1 VSFGTAFFLNSV
13 TPVIVMDMHITHNGN
28 ATVCD
33 EIYLKS
39 SKISIVKRKETKMFK
54 RLFRAM
60 IVARQASASM
70 QALQY
75 MSDRQLE
82 DIGFTRETFVEQIKA
97 NILDELDTADAEKS
111 QSAPVN
117 PNLMGAV

>member
-1 VSFGTAFFLNSV
+1 
-13 TPVIVMDMHITHNGN
+13 
-28 ATVCD
+28 
-33 EIYLKS
+33 
-39 SKISIVKRKETKMFK
+39 MFK

-60 IVARQASASM
+60 VLARHTSAAM

-97 NILDELDTADAEKS
+97 NVLDELDAADAEKS

-117 PNLMGAV
+117 PNLIGAV

>member
-1 VSFGTAFFLNSV
+1 
-13 TPVIVMDMHITHNGN
+13 
-28 ATVCD
+28 
-33 EIYLKS
+33 
-39 SKISIVKRKETKMFK
+39 MFK

-60 IVARQASASM
+60 VLARQTSAAM

-97 NILDELDTADAEKS
+97 NILTELDAADAKKS
-111 QSAPVN
+111 QAAPVN
-117 PNLMGAV
+117 PNLVGAV

>member
-1 VSFGTAFFLNSV
+1 MS
-13 TPVIVMDMHITHNGN
+13 
-28 ATVCD
+28 
-33 EIYLKS
+33 
-39 SKISIVKRKETKMFK
+39 K

-60 IVARQASASM
+60 VLARQTSAAM

-97 NILDELDTADAEKS
+97 NVLDELDAADAEKS

-117 PNLMGAV
+117 PNLIGAV

>member
-1 VSFGTAFFLNSV
+1 
-13 TPVIVMDMHITHNGN
+13 MDMHITHNGN

-82 DIGFTRETFVEQIKA
+82 DIGFTRETFVEKIKA
-97 NILDELDTADAEKS
+97 DVFAELDAAQAEKV
-111 QSAPVN
+111 QVAPVN
-117 PNLMGAV
+117 PNLVGAV

>member
-1 VSFGTAFFLNSV
+1 
-13 TPVIVMDMHITHNGN
+13 
-28 ATVCD
+28 
-33 EIYLKS
+33 
-39 SKISIVKRKETKMFK
+39 MFK

-60 IVARQASASM
+60 ILARQASAAM

-97 NILDELDTADAEKS
+97 NVLDELDAADAEKS

-117 PNLMGAV
+117 PNLIGAV

>member
-1 VSFGTAFFLNSV
+1 ML
-13 TPVIVMDMHITHNGN
+13 
-28 ATVCD
+28 
-33 EIYLKS
+33 
-39 SKISIVKRKETKMFK
+39 K
-54 RLFRAM
+54 RLFNVM
-60 IVARQASASM
+60 IVARQASAAM

-97 NILDELDTADAEKS
+97 NVLDELDAADAEKS

-117 PNLMGAV
+117 PNLIGAV